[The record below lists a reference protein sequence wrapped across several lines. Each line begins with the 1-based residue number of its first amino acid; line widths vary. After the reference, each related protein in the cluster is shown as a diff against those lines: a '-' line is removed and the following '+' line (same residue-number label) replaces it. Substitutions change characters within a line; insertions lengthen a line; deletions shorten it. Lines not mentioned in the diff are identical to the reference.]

1 MSFLKE
7 SQIMLPKRKER
18 QEEERKQNEGKQLV
32 TDFFSK
38 KGEHK
43 LENKILQIH
52 VYRGPIII
60 YFLVFGR
67 EGG

>member
-1 MSFLKE
+1 
-7 SQIMLPKRKER
+7 MLPKRKER

-43 LENKILQIH
+43 LKNKILGAKLLEYLH
-52 VYRGPIII
+52 DH
-60 YFLVFGR
+60 
-67 EGG
+67 EC